1 MTSSYEVIKRPIK
14 MFPQQQQQEQQLAPL
29 LDLTTFAAGKK
40 KAYVQYLLS
49 HLFLSLQG
57 ELSGV

>member
-40 KAYVQYLLS
+40 KAYSIYYHIYSYLCKENS
-49 HLFLSLQG
+49 QAYK
-57 ELSGV
+57 